1 MCDCEI
7 GQVQTRVDCLEE
19 EFKEMADV
27 MLGTPKTR
35 LEGGGRNED
44 GMRHKVDK
52 IEEQMSNGGLKV
64 RMSVAQ
70 YTFAGTVSA
79 ALISLLTALVV
90 SG

>member
-1 MCDCEI
+1 MCDCEV
-7 GQVQTRVDCLEE
+7 GQVRERVDCLEQ

-27 MLGTPKTR
+27 MLGTPKTK

-44 GMRHKVDK
+44 GMRHKVEK
-52 IEEQMSNGGLKV
+52 MEEQMSNGGFKV
-64 RMSVAQ
+64 KLSPAQ